1 MNWITK
7 ELERFSSMSVLVV
20 DDYPENLAFV
30 GKVLR
35 RAGMRH
41 LTMLQDSRRVEG
53 MLGDVDPDLVLLDL
67 HMPHLDGH
75 QVLEQIVQFA
85 AGNYLPV
92 LVLTADASTRAR
104 NQALSR
110 GARDFLTKPL
120 DITELTLR
128 VANLLETR
136 QLYQNLLA
144 DAEQGRE
151 RAALKASTKARVQAV
166 IDQRAL
172 RAALQ
177 PVVDLRSMG
186 VVGFEALARF
196 DEPHPRGPIGWFA
209 EAVAADLEVELERV
223 AAEAAMVEFSQ
234 LDVGQFLAVNLSP
247 ASVLRLPAHPLA
259 EPELCPRLV
268 VELTEHVPV
277 QDYGAVQRAL
287 ADVRAAGARVAADD
301 LGAGYA
307 GFRHL
312 VALEPD
318 IIKLDISLVRGIH
331 RSRPQRALV
340 TALQAF
346 AADMGAT
353 VIAEGIEDAE
363 EMKVLVDLGVPWGQ
377 GFLLGRPAIRQ
388 DP

>member
-1 MNWITK
+1 
-7 ELERFSSMSVLVV
+7 MSVLVV
-20 DDYPENLAFV
+20 DDHSENLALV
-30 GKVLR
+30 EQVLR
-35 RAGMRH
+35 RAGMQH

-53 MLGDVDPDLVLLDL
+53 MLADVAPDLVLLDL

-85 AGNYLPV
+85 AGSYLPV

-120 DITELTLR
+120 DVTELTLR

-136 QLYQNLLA
+136 LLYQNLLS
-144 DAEQGRE
+144 DAAQGRE
-151 RAALKASTKARVQAV
+151 RAAVKASTKARVQAV
-166 IDQRAL
+166 IDQRAV

-177 PVVDLRSMG
+177 PVVDLRSMD

-209 EAVAADLEVELERV
+209 EAAAADLGVELERV
-223 AAEAAMVEFSQ
+223 AAEAAMAEFSQ

-247 ASVLRLPAHPLA
+247 ASVLRLPAHPLVG
-259 EPELCPRLV
+259 PELCPRFV

-277 QDYGAVQRAL
+277 QDYGAVRRAL
-287 ADVRAAGARVAADD
+287 ADVRAAGARLAADD
-301 LGAGYA
+301 VGAGYA

-331 RSRPQRALV
+331 RSRGQRALA

-346 AADMGAT
+346 AADMGAI
-353 VIAEGIEDAE
+353 VIAEGIEEAE
-363 EMKVLVDLGVPWGQ
+363 EMSVLVDLGVPWGQ
-377 GFLLGRPAIRQ
+377 GFFLGRPALRE

>member
-1 MNWITK
+1 VSWIST

-20 DDYPENLAFV
+20 DDNAENLAFV
-30 GKVLR
+30 GQVLR

-41 LTMLQDSRRVEG
+41 LTMLQDPHRVEG
-53 MLGDVDPDLVLLDL
+53 LLGDVSPDLVLLDL
-67 HMPHLDGH
+67 HMPGMDGH
-75 QVLEQIVQFA
+75 EVLQQIVQFA
-85 AGNYLPV
+85 AGSYLPV
-92 LVLTADASTRAR
+92 LVLTADGSSRAR

-136 QLYQNLLA
+136 MLYQQLLV
-144 DAEQGRE
+144 DAEEGRAT
-151 RAALKASTKARVQAV
+151 AAVKASSRASVQAV
-166 IDQRAL
+166 IDQRAV

-177 PVVDLRSMG
+177 PVVDLHSMG

-196 DEPHPRGPIGWFA
+196 DEPHPRGPAGWFA
-209 EAVAADLEVELERV
+209 EAAAADLGVELEGVAAD
-223 AAEAAMVEFSQ
+223 AAMATLDQ
-234 LDVGQFLAVNLSP
+234 LGDGQFLAVNLSP

-259 EPELCPRLV
+259 QPEVFPRLV

-277 QDYGAVQRAL
+277 QDYGAVHRAL
-287 ADVRAAGARVAADD
+287 AEMRSAGARLAADD
-301 LGAGYA
+301 LGSGYA

-331 RSRPQRALV
+331 ESRSQRALAS
-340 TALQAF
+340 ALQAF
-346 AADMGAT
+346 AADVGAT

-363 EMKVLVDLGVPWGQ
+363 EMNVLVDLGVAWGQ
-377 GFLLGRPAIRQ
+377 GFLLGRPIIPDQ
-388 DP
+388 S